1 MFLRLLILLIFITT
15 PAWAD
20 TPKAIED
27 YFKKE
32 YPKAQIRLDG
42 LLQVGDKLWLPFVNG
57 YAGTEAVNLVLKT
70 QESDY
75 LFSNG
80 WIYVPIKNNTVKGFD
95 YYDEKIQAQ
104 ILLDQITPGFLVPK
118 GFTLPRDLAITAGR
132 LPIELR
138 TVELASD
145 REIKFKERLKQEQI
159 SKPLTILSYSVK
171 SGMLNKVELIKS
183 DVNGNTTI
191 TKLEDLSDKFSYLS
205 NIKRIRSKIYF
216 VDYTKGKVYQLNETK
231 VEFDAT
237 KPTKESSKAKELDT
251 YNIEELLSISH
262 YDMKTGL
269 QDFSI
274 SDDGRVAY
282 LLTNVDP
289 KVLIVDLATKK
300 LIKAV
305 TVSPGGSA
313 LTMVSRNSSEPTQ
326 LYMIS
331 KSDSK
336 LTTINSF
343 DYRISSEVDLN
354 KLITQGLTLN
364 SDERFIPHS
373 LAVNANYVFVGVEAV
388 NKKSSKTEGR
398 ILVLDGI
405 SSNLVSNIKLDYIPY
420 KLSLAADPNTLYAL
434 GSNDTTAYI
443 SKINIESME
452 LISTTDLSPDIQSP
466 KDFAVSQSGYFLLI
480 PSAGTNII
488 GVLDIASWELV
499 YKIDI
504 GDSSNMLIS
513 L

>member
-1 MFLRLLILLIFITT
+1 MLLRLLILLIFIST
-15 PAWAD
+15 PVLAD

-42 LLQVGDKLWLPFVNG
+42 LLQVEDKLWLPFVNG
-57 YAGTEAVNLVLKT
+57 YSDAEEITLVLKT
-70 QESDY
+70 RENDY

-80 WIYVPIKNNTVKGFD
+80 WIYVPIKDNTVKGFD

-104 ILLDQITPGFLVPK
+104 ILLDQITPGFLIPK

-159 SKPLTILSYSVK
+159 SKPLKILSYSVR
-171 SGMLNKVELIKS
+171 SGMLSKIELTKNAS
-183 DVNGNTTI
+183 NGDTNI

-205 NIKRIRSKIYF
+205 NIKRIKSKIYF
-216 VDYTKGKVYQLNETK
+216 TDYTKGKIYQLNETK
-231 VEFDAT
+231 HEFDAS
-237 KPTKESSKAKELDT
+237 KPAQETDRVVEPDT
-251 YNIEELLSISH
+251 YDIEEFISISN

-269 QDFSI
+269 QDFAL
-274 SDDGRVAY
+274 SDDGRAVY

-305 TVSPGGSA
+305 TVSPGGSS
-313 LTMVSRNSSEPTQ
+313 LTIVSRNSSEPTQ

-331 KSDSK
+331 KSNSK
-336 LTTINSF
+336 LTTVNSF

-354 KLITQGLTLN
+354 KFGQATN
-364 SDERFIPHS
+364 ERFIPHA
-373 LAVNANYVFVGVEAV
+373 LAVNANHVFIGVEAV
-388 NKKSSKTEGR
+388 DQKSSKIEGR

-405 SSNLVSNIKLDYIPY
+405 SNNLISSIKLDYIPY
-420 KLSLAADPNTLYAL
+420 KLSLALEPNTLYTV
-434 GSNDTTAYI
+434 GSVSAAAYV
-443 SKINIESME
+443 SKINIESMQ
-452 LISTTDLSPDIQSP
+452 LIKTTDLGPDIQSP
-466 KDFAVSQSGYFLLI
+466 KEFTISQSGYFLLI
-480 PSAGTNII
+480 PSAGTNTI

-499 YKIDI
+499 YKLDI
-504 GDSSNMLIS
+504 GDSSNILIS